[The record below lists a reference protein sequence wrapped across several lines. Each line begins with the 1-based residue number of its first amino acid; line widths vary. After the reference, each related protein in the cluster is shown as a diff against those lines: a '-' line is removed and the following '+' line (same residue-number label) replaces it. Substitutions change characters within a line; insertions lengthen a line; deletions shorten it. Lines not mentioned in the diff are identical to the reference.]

1 MHGKSG
7 KIVIEEQERW
17 TLGDIMA
24 LFDGVFAA
32 HYQTRLIKGGDEP
45 LYRPATDQTP
55 YHQVIFAR
63 GYFASALHEISHWCI
78 AGKERRLLEDY
89 GYWYLPDGRNGQ
101 EQQAFENAEIAPQ
114 ALEQLFTQ
122 ACGRTFHVS
131 VDNLGGEVEVDRDAF
146 AQRVAARAQRY
157 LAEGLP
163 QRANAFYLALARYYQ
178 QGNTL
183 EQAIAAGR
191 ALLAATEVSA

>member
-1 MHGKSG
+1 MIH
-7 KIVIEEQERW
+7 
-17 TLGDIMA
+17 DIDDLIL
-24 LFDGVFAA
+24 LFDGVFADR
-32 HYQTRLIKGGDEP
+32 YRTRLVRGEDEP
-45 LYRPATDQTP
+45 IYLPADGR
-55 YHQVIFAR
+55 HDHHRIVFAH
-63 GYFASALHEISHWCI
+63 GFFASALHEISHWCI

-89 GYWYLPDGRNGQ
+89 GYWYLPDGRNAQ

-178 QGNTL
+178 QGDTL